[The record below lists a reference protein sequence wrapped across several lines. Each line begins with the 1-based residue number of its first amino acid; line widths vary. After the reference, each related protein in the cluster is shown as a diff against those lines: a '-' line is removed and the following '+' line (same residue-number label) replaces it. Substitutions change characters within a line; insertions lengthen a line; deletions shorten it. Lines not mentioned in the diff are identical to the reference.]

1 MKRKVM
7 ALAILCV
14 MAVLRVYY
22 KGSDSCDVKDMM
34 KIKNDEYAHV

>member
-1 MKRKVM
+1 MKRVG
-7 ALAILCV
+7 AVDFLRDL
-14 MAVLRVYY
+14 AVLRVYY